1 MQFVSI
7 GLAFTVAIVTV
18 TSSCM
23 ENVFILEIE
32 GVVNLFSRFIFGGF
46 KYMQWRDLADNYA
59 NFHDM
64 CQYNSASSSK
74 EVIVSVT
81 KVQYI
86 VTVQL

>member
-32 GVVNLFSRFIFGGF
+32 GVVNLYSRDSFLVALNTCNG
-46 KYMQWRDLADNYA
+46 
-59 NFHDM
+59 
-64 CQYNSASSSK
+64 
-74 EVIVSVT
+74 VI
-81 KVQYI
+81 
-86 VTVQL
+86 